1 MSYNGIIFNSKK
13 IIGVDRMKEMNSRLP
28 RMDEGEPRQNYLL
41 KNHHKIFLDKFK
53 AGNFSKKS
61 HFYGYYAANKHLH
74 RGAEDKSRLEDRDAY
89 FYKNTIPD
97 LRAKYNDLGDNSDYY
112 FKSSHVFNSDE
123 NSAAKYSSSP
133 DLRAVNCP
141 KVRFYKHKMESYDS
155 LRMNILDSE
164 IERCLNYDNKLNSGS
179 LKENK
184 VPHDCDFEL
193 NLNSLMNFT
202 STAPGNDNAMHLE
215 RFLTNNIYSL
225 NNSNKFSGMNLSYF
239 IIVAIIAKHIGFQ
252 NKGLTTPN
260 LFRSC
265 FLFLPRTLVLAYIL
279 LKRYLEVK
287 KFENA
292 SDLVDL
298 FFICCVVSYKTQAD
312 YNIMNRHLVQNKE
325 FSLCRINYLEAL
337 LLNSINYNISA
348 DEEQFKEAI
357 REISTFNSYL

>member
-41 KNHHKIFLDKFK
+41 KNHHKIFLDKFN

-61 HFYGYYAANKHLH
+61 HFYSYHAANKHLY
-74 RGAEDKSRLEDRDAY
+74 REVEGKSSLEGRDAY
-89 FYKNTIPD
+89 CCKNAIPES
-97 LRAKYNDLGDNSDYY
+97 RAKYNDLGDNSDCY
-112 FKSSHVFNSDE
+112 FKSSHAFSPE
-123 NSAAKYSSSP
+123 ESSAANYGSSP
-133 DLRAVNCP
+133 DLRDRNCP
-141 KVRFYKHKMESYDS
+141 KVRSYKHKMESYDS

-164 IERCLNYDNKLNSGS
+164 IERCLSCNNKLNSGC
-179 LKENK
+179 LKESK
-184 VPHDCDFEL
+184 VPHGYDSEL
-193 NLNSLMNFT
+193 SLNSLMNFA
-202 STAPGNDNAMHLE
+202 STAPGSDNVIHLE

-252 NKGLTTPN
+252 NKGLATPN

-265 FLFLPRTLVLAYIL
+265 FFFLPRTLVLAYIL
-279 LKRYLEVK
+279 LKRYLEAK
-287 KFENA
+287 KIENT

-337 LLNSINYNISA
+337 LLNSIDYNISA

-357 REISTFNSYL
+357 REISIFNSYL